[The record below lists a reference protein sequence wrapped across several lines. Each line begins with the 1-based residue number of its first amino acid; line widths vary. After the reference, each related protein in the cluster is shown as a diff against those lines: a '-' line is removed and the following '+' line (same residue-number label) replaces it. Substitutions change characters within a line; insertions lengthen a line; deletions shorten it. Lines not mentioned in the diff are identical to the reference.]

1 MLLKSVHILYSR
13 QLKDEPKK
21 KKKHGEAMK
30 GQGKKE
36 LLLERDEEKNMRVSE
51 SKRGENPN

>member
-1 MLLKSVHILYSR
+1 
-13 QLKDEPKK
+13 
-21 KKKHGEAMK
+21 MK

-36 LLLERDEEKNMRVSE
+36 LLQERDEEKNMRVSE